1 MTKEWVFGQRI
12 WGPKGQGLEQ
22 ALTLQV
28 GLYSDLLPDWHV
40 DQWNREAPL
49 SFHKFQQFIN
59 SLQKNCNR

>member
-1 MTKEWVFGQRI
+1 MPMTKEWVFGQRI

-40 DQWNREAPL
+40 DQ
-49 SFHKFQQFIN
+49 
-59 SLQKNCNR
+59 